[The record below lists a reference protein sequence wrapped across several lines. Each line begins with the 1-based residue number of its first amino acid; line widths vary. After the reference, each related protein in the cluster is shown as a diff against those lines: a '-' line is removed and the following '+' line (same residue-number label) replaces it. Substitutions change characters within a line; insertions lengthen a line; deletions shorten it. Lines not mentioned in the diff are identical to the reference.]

1 VHTKEADHSLPYLLA
16 VALLGGDVQ
25 PAQLEPKRIE
35 ARDVQDLLRK
45 VTVRPDDGFTARY
58 PGEVPSRVTVTLK
71 DGKSYSHE
79 VTSYPAFPT
88 RAFTWDGINAKF
100 DKLVR
105 PNSREPKS
113 RPRRPGG
120 SKAEPSTGGAS
131 ALVDLLGD
139 CVGLARLGAVDGY
152 PYAVLGLVDGD
163 RVEAVLAADDDA

>member
-1 VHTKEADHSLPYLLA
+1 MTSEVIVPRRAPSGYVGAMQHFPPRRIVCLTEETVETLYLL
-16 VALLGGDVQ
+16 G
-25 PAQLEPKRIE
+25 E
-35 ARDVQDLLRK
+35 QDR
-45 VTVRPDDGFTARY
+45 VVGVSGYTVRPPEAREK
-58 PGEVPSRVTVTLK
+58 PKIS
-71 DGKSYSHE
+71 
-79 VTSYPAFPT
+79 AF
-88 RAFTWDGINAKF
+88 INAKF

-163 RVEAVLAADDDA
+163 RVESVLAANHDARVGPAAGAADRPRISCFLAAPIRA